1 MKRYYYYNSNN
12 GGKLPV
18 MKNEDGSYTIF
29 DCKTKK
35 PQQKFTDKM
44 IHSFGKNG
52 RDIFEKRCTI
62 VRVKSMEELLD
73 RMDKAQKLY
82 DVVIRAQKE
91 LFEAQTQIQSL
102 LYPILTY
109 TETKAMGCTDIIYWK
124 NEPITNPETG
134 NEFFKPE
141 EANEIL
147 TNRKKEYLENFKN
160 YLEEKKK
167 MQNEGGDFHFPG
179 EIEDIDDSCYIWDAE
194 DYLDDLIDEENRDSS
209 KFVSF

>member
-35 PQQKFTDKM
+35 AQQKFTDRM

-91 LFEAQTQIQSL
+91 LLEAQTQIQSL

-209 KFVSF
+209 KFMSF